1 MATFEDNN
9 AIRRSTRT
17 KFVETIRGFDIY
29 SHRVPTIM
37 GAAVVLDGQYNM
49 TAFVSVEAAREAVT
63 TGRGI

>member
-17 KFVETIRGFDIY
+17 KYVETIRGFEIY

-49 TAFVSVEAAREAVT
+49 TAFLTVEDARVAVT
-63 TGRGI
+63 TGQGI

>member
-1 MATFEDNN
+1 MATFEDND

-17 KFVETIRGFDIY
+17 KFLKTIRGFDIY

-37 GAAVVLDGQYNM
+37 GTAVVLDGKYNM
-49 TAFVSVEAAREAVT
+49 TAFMTVEEAVKAVV